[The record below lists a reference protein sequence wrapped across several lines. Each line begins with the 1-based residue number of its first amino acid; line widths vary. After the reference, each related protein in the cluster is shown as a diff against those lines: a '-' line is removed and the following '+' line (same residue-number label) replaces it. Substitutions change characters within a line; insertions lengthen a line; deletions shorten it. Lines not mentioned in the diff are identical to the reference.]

1 MARELER
8 LVDAHAVERD
18 KIEAKIRALVVA
30 DFERFD
36 GWYSGRLVA
45 DITAE
50 VAAKLAIGQTGV
62 AALTDAYLARSTSF
76 VLGKMV
82 TGTGVPTVMGKT
94 LRMGV
99 ADHEEVYG
107 RVAAEYRRHR
117 SEGLNDSDALSR
129 AMVRAR
135 EMVGTDLGL
144 AHQHQIRR
152 FNQGRSITRYRRV
165 IRSEKSCGLCVA
177 ASDRIYGRGDL
188 LPIHSRCRCGVI
200 AVTANTDP
208 GSQLNDDTL
217 TELYKAA
224 GGTTDGRALKRVEV
238 EVFEHG
244 ELGPQLRVKG
254 QHIRGPEQV
263 AAA

>member
-8 LVDAHAVERD
+8 LIDAHAAARD
-18 KIEAKIRALVVA
+18 DLEQRIRRLVLA
-30 DFERFD
+30 DFQRFD
-36 GWYSGRLVA
+36 GWYSPRLVDDVVA
-45 DITAE
+45 Q
-50 VAAKLAIGQTGV
+50 VAAKLAAGQTGV
-62 AALTDAYLARSTSF
+62 AALTDAYLSRATSF
-76 VLGKMV
+76 VLGRVV
-82 TGTGVPTVMGKT
+82 TGSGVPTVMGRT

-99 ADHEEVYG
+99 ANHEEVYG
-107 RVAAEYRRHR
+107 RVAAEYRWQR
-117 SEGLNDSDALSR
+117 SLGLDDSGALSR
-129 AMVRAR
+129 AMVRGQ

-152 FNQGRSITRYRRV
+152 FNEARSITRYRRV
-165 IRSEKSCGLCVA
+165 IRSEKSCGLCAA
-177 ASDRIYGRGDL
+177 ASDRIYAKADL

-217 TELYKAA
+217 REIYAAA
-224 GGTTDGRALKRVEV
+224 GGTTEGRALKRVEV

-244 ELGPQLRVKG
+244 ELGPQLRVAG

>member
-8 LVDAHAVERD
+8 LVDAHALERE
-18 KIEAKIRALVVA
+18 KLEQRIRALVVA

-45 DITAE
+45 DITAQ
-50 VAAKLAIGQTGV
+50 VATRLAAGQVGV
-62 AALTDAYLARSTSF
+62 ASLTDAYLARATSF
-76 VLGKMV
+76 VLGKVV
-82 TGTGVPTVMGKT
+82 TGTGVPSVMGQT

-99 ADHEEVYG
+99 KDHEEVYA
-107 RVAAEYRRHR
+107 RVAAEYRWQRHL
-117 SEGLNDSDALSR
+117 GLTDSQALS
-129 AMVRAR
+129 AATVRAQ

-152 FNQGRSITRYRRV
+152 FNQSRNITRYRRV

-177 ASDRIYGRGDL
+177 ASDRIYSKSDL

-217 TELYKAA
+217 RELYAAA
-224 GGTTDGRALKRVEV
+224 GSTTGPALKKVQV

-244 ELGPQLRVKG
+244 ELGPQLRVAG
-254 QHIRGPEQV
+254 QHIRGPAQV